1 MAEGF
6 TTTQE
11 MLENPDH
18 EEELYLQSA
27 MAEMML
33 ESDDEGDEDEGAE
46 GVDSLSDGDVELVE
60 VEPEINTKKT
70 PKQSQITDFFVK
82 PK

>member
-1 MAEGF
+1 M
-6 TTTQE
+6 QE

-18 EEELYLQSA
+18 AEELYLQSA
-27 MAEMML
+27 MEEMML
-33 ESDDEGDEDEGAE
+33 ESGDDRDEDEGAE

-60 VEPEINTKKT
+60 VEPETNTKKT
-70 PKQSQITDFFVK
+70 QKQSHITDFFVK

>member
-1 MAEGF
+1 M
-6 TTTQE
+6 QE

-46 GVDSLSDGDVELVE
+46 GVDS
-60 VEPEINTKKT
+60 
-70 PKQSQITDFFVK
+70 
-82 PK
+82 